1 MQSRSSHLEVD
12 TISRSSDYPR
22 AWRFLA
28 PVVLAGC
35 GVLLITSAKAA
46 DGEDL
51 RGSDVVA
58 FSDLVRAEEQ
68 RVQELQA
75 RIDDISSDI
84 EDLTAGGGNSESAE
98 VDRHTEELMP
108 EAGLTAVQGP
118 GLTVTLDD
126 AELPNN
132 LSEDSEFNTE
142 DYLVHQQ
149 DLEGVINAL
158 WAGGAEAL
166 TVMDQRIV
174 WTSTVECEGP
184 VLLLNGRT
192 FYPPYTIS
200 AIGDADAMRD
210 SLDASPQVRE
220 YRAWADR
227 IGLHYGVAGEE
238 NITMPAFTGS
248 VQGGRTS

>member
-1 MQSRSSHLEVD
+1 VD
-12 TISRSSDYPR
+12 TISRPPEYTR

-35 GVLLITSAKAA
+35 GVLLVISAEAA
-46 DGEDL
+46 DGDDL
-51 RGSDVVA
+51 RGSDVIA

-75 RIDDISSDI
+75 RIDDLSSDI
-84 EDLTAGGGNSESAE
+84 EDLTAGQGSSASAE

-108 EAGLTAVQGP
+108 AAGLTPVRGP

-126 AELPNN
+126 APLPNN
-132 LSEDSEFNTE
+132 LGEDSEFNTE

-166 TVMDQRIV
+166 SVMDQRIV
-174 WTSTVECEGP
+174 STSTVQCEGP

-192 FYPPYTIS
+192 FYPPYTVS

-210 SLDASPQVRE
+210 ALDDSIAVRD

-227 IGLHYGVAGEE
+227 IGLTYNVTGEDD
-238 NITMPAFTGS
+238 IRMPAFTGS
-248 VQGGRTS
+248 VQGGQTS

>member
-1 MQSRSSHLEVD
+1 MN
-12 TISRSSDYPR
+12 TISRPSDYPR
-22 AWRFLA
+22 VWRFLA
-28 PVVLAGC
+28 PLVLAGC

-75 RIDDISSDI
+75 RIDDLSSDI
-84 EDLTAGGGNSESAE
+84 DDLTAGQGDGKSAE
-98 VDRHTEELMP
+98 IDRHTEEIMP
-108 EAGLTAVQGP
+108 AAGLTAVQGP

-126 AELPNN
+126 ADLPNN
-132 LSEDSEFNTE
+132 LGEDSPFNTE

-166 TVMDQRIV
+166 TVMDQRII
-174 WTSTVECEGP
+174 WTSTVQCEGP

-200 AIGDADAMRD
+200 AIGDADAMRRA
-210 SLDASPQVRE
+210 LDNEPKVRE

-227 IGLHYGVAGEE
+227 IGLFYGVTDDD
-238 NITMPAFTGS
+238 NIAMPAFEGS
-248 VQGGRTS
+248 VQGGRRS

>member
-1 MQSRSSHLEVD
+1 MD
-12 TISRSSDYPR
+12 TISRPSDNTR
-22 AWRFLA
+22 VWRFLA

-35 GVLLITSAKAA
+35 GVLLVTSAKAA
-46 DGEDL
+46 DGDDL

-58 FSDLVRAEEQ
+58 LSDLVRTEER
-68 RVQELQA
+68 RVQELQS
-75 RIDDISSDI
+75 RIDDLSSDV
-84 EDLTAGGGNSESAE
+84 EDLTAGQGNSEAAE
-98 VDRHTEELMP
+98 VDRHTEELLP
-108 EAGLTAVQGP
+108 AAGLTAVEGP

-126 AELPNN
+126 APEADD
-132 LSEDSEFNTE
+132 LSEDSEVNIE
-142 DYLVHQQ
+142 DRLVHQQ

-158 WAGGAEAL
+158 WAGGAEAV

-174 WTSTVECEGP
+174 WTSTVQCEGP

-210 SLDASPQVRE
+210 ALDAEPKVRE

-227 IGLHYGVAGEE
+227 VGLTYRVVEDEE
-238 NITMPAFTGS
+238 LQMDAFTGS
-248 VQGGRTS
+248 VQGGQSS

>member
-1 MQSRSSHLEVD
+1 MD
-12 TISRSSDYPR
+12 TISRPPEYTR
-22 AWRFLA
+22 VWKFLA

-35 GVLLITSAKAA
+35 GVLLVISAKAA
-46 DGEDL
+46 DGDDL
-51 RGSDVVA
+51 RGSDVIA
-58 FSDLVRAEEQ
+58 FSDLVRAEER

-75 RIDDISSDI
+75 RIDDLSSDI
-84 EDLTAGGGNSESAE
+84 EDLTAGQGNSASAE

-108 EAGLTAVQGP
+108 AAGLTPVQGP

-126 AELPNN
+126 APLPNN
-132 LSEDSEFNTE
+132 LDEDSEFNIE

-166 TVMDQRIV
+166 SVMDQRIV
-174 WTSTVECEGP
+174 STSTVQCEGP

-200 AIGDADAMRD
+200 AIGDEDAMRD
-210 SLDASPQVRE
+210 ALDESTAVRD

-227 IGLHYGVAGEE
+227 IGLTYRVTGEDD
-238 NITMPAFTGS
+238 ITMPAFTGS
-248 VQGGRTS
+248 VQGGQTS